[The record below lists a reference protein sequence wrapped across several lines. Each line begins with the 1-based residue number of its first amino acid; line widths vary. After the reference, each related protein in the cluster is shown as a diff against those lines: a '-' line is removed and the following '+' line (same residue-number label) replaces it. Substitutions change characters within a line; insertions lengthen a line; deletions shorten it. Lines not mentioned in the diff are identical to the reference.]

1 MQSCEVL
8 LLPTTTCPEFKFG
21 EKEVETGKFLTV
33 LANLSGLPALTLP
46 WGIQGIQLLGRAFD
60 EETLFRLGY
69 FIELE
74 GGRNE

>member
-1 MQSCEVL
+1 MRSYCYRQ
-8 LLPTTTCPEFKFG
+8 LPARNLNLAKR
-21 EKEVETGKFLTV
+21 KWKQVSFLTV

-46 WGIQGIQLLGRAFD
+46 WGIQGGIQLLGRAFD